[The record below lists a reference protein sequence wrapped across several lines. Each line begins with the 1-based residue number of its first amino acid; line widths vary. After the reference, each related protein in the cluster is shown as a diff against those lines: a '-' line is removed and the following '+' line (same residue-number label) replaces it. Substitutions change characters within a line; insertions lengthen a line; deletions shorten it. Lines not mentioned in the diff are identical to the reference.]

1 MEIVLPSI
9 SEIYSRFSSYEPVA
23 IVCMNERHAIHLHT
37 LAENA
42 NRTIPYGLGTR
53 ARARTHT
60 RRIYDESLFLVEM
73 LLLLVSACAQF
84 TDRPPVD
91 RE

>member
-53 ARARTHT
+53 ARARA
-60 RRIYDESLFLVEM
+60 RILVASTM
-73 LLLLVSACAQF
+73 N
-84 TDRPPVD
+84 R
-91 RE
+91 